1 MKCPACQFENRE
13 GRRFCAECGVSLS
26 SPCAA
31 CGFVNAP
38 GEKFCGGCG
47 VSLIATELPAPD
59 TPVAPAETSLPAG
72 ERRQVT
78 IMFADIS
85 GYTRMTE
92 LLDAED
98 LHETVGR
105 VLKAIDRAVESYGG
119 TVHRHIGDEVMAL
132 FGAPIAHSDDPYRSV
147 LAAFEAHK
155 ALADLSTELGRAL
168 AIHVGIA
175 SGTVVIAAQGAPE
188 SGDNVTLEVTG
199 IAANLGSRL
208 NAVAKA
214 NETIISDEVYR
225 AIETRVTCEPLGHI
239 QVKGIENA
247 VPAWRAIGLRI
258 GAPRQAGGRF
268 VGRRTEIAQFKG
280 VLAASRDNHVG
291 QSILIRGEP
300 GIGKTRLVEELKSVS
315 EKYGFAFHGGQVL
328 DFGVGRGEGAIGGLV
343 SGLLGIPVGG
353 DPAVQKQTLTLVSAD
368 GLVEPDQQPFVYDFL
383 NLPQPAELQALYDAM
398 DNNIRAEGRSAFI
411 VSLLKKACA
420 RQPQFL
426 AVEDIHWADT
436 ETLTYLARLTEA
448 AQHCQAVLIMTTRP
462 EGDPLDQAWRAAAGR
477 PPLMTIDL
485 GPLRESEALELASAF
500 TDVAEAFAR
509 NCVARAEGSPL
520 FLEQLLRSAEGSLNR
535 ELPGTIQSVVMA
547 RMDQLKDE
555 DKAALQAASVLGQRF
570 SLGAL
575 RALLNDPRYSC
586 VGLIKTYLV
595 RPEDEDFRFAHALI
609 CDGVYGTLLRGQ
621 RRALHARAAAWFTG
635 RDTMLRAEHL
645 ERADDSR
652 APAAYFE
659 AARGQMAE
667 YHYERAADTLA
678 RGIAIAKDRED
689 LYRFTCLKGE
699 ILRNLG
705 SIPEFDFGVPQC
717 THIRR
722 SNGREMSRTHRACG
736 RHAYH

>member
-225 AIETRVTCEPLGHI
+225 AIETRVHGPLGHI

-383 NLPQPAELQALYDAM
+383 NLP
-398 DNNIRAEGRSAFI
+398 N
-411 VSLLKKACA
+411 
-420 RQPQFL
+420 
-426 AVEDIHWADT
+426 
-436 ETLTYLARLTEA
+436 
-448 AQHCQAVLIMTTRP
+448 
-462 EGDPLDQAWRAAAGR
+462 
-477 PPLMTIDL
+477 
-485 GPLRESEALELASAF
+485 
-500 TDVAEAFAR
+500 
-509 NCVARAEGSPL
+509 
-520 FLEQLLRSAEGSLNR
+520 
-535 ELPGTIQSVVMA
+535 LP
-547 RMDQLKDE
+547 
-555 DKAALQAASVLGQRF
+555 
-570 SLGAL
+570 
-575 RALLNDPRYSC
+575 N
-586 VGLIKTYLV
+586 
-595 RPEDEDFRFAHALI
+595 
-609 CDGVYGTLLRGQ
+609 
-621 RRALHARAAAWFTG
+621 
-635 RDTMLRAEHL
+635 
-645 ERADDSR
+645 SR
-652 APAAYFE
+652 
-659 AARGQMAE
+659 
-667 YHYERAADTLA
+667 
-678 RGIAIAKDRED
+678 
-689 LYRFTCLKGE
+689 RFTTQWTTT
-699 ILRNLG
+699 
-705 SIPEFDFGVPQC
+705 SA
-717 THIRR
+717 RR
-722 SNGREMSRTHRACG
+722 GGAHSSSRC
-736 RHAYH
+736 